1 MSKDFKEKY
10 LRGADELE
18 LVRSGLD
25 DTMRS
30 AYQSM
35 RAVWHA
41 RDDVKDLRTAAYIVA
56 IGKVALS
63 YQAKGL

>member
-1 MSKDFKEKY
+1 
-10 LRGADELE
+10 
-18 LVRSGLD
+18 
-25 DTMRS
+25 
-30 AYQSM
+30 M